1 METMK
6 IKISEAG
13 LKAVAAG
20 NNGMVLTWVRNPI
33 LAQCDTCQTF
43 VAQGEVGYRDERTE
57 CRDCHVCGWRCDG
70 DWEEVVH
77 PENVRET
84 KEPAHSHQWGNYLHT
99 ASTLVRKPQDHHCK
113 LCDCGKLLCEVQQ

>member
-1 METMK
+1 METMFNSSIK
-6 IKISEAG
+6 IRISEAG
-13 LKAVAAG
+13 LKAVAGAE
-20 NNGMVLTWVRNPI
+20 RPI

-43 VAQGEVGYRDERTE
+43 VAQEEVGYRDEKVE

-77 PENVRET
+77 PENTQET

-113 LCDCGKLLCEVQQ
+113 LCECGKLLCEVQQ

>member
-1 METMK
+1 METIK
-6 IKISEAG
+6 IRISEAG
-13 LKAVAAG
+13 LKAVAGAE
-20 NNGMVLTWVRNPI
+20 RPI

-43 VAQGEVGYRDERTE
+43 VAQEEVGYRDERTE

-77 PENVRET
+77 PENTQET

-113 LCDCGKLLCEVQQ
+113 LCSDCGKLLCEVQQ